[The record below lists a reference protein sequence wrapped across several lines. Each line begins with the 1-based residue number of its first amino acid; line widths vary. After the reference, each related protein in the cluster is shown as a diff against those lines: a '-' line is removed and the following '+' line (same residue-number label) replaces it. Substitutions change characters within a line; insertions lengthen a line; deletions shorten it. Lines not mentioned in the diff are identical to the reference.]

1 MRDVRHV
8 DTTKPVTYSE
18 FYRVLF
24 ASVLRAEGGS
34 QEKES
39 QLGLLG
45 LLLVGFL
52 WQEVSRIVN
61 GSLCVSQQ
69 EQYCSDDK
77 EYD

>member
-45 LLLVGFL
+45 LLFVGFL
-52 WQEVSRIVN
+52 W
-61 GSLCVSQQ
+61 
-69 EQYCSDDK
+69 
-77 EYD
+77 